1 MKTKIKI
8 PVLIA
13 LISVLFLAGCSKSNV
28 IKTNQNNTLI
38 TLKNIGTMHNQILD
52 LFYSKHVFRAKE
64 SVSLKDKIAI
74 VDQYYKEHGITPLFS
89 TIVKQDTNIIHNL
102 KQITTNTYNF
112 NTNYKIINELYKNH
126 TYSKAEY
133 LFLKRFYDSIQPNL
147 SNPVVVLKIIGNFE
161 KELQNSSNYLK
172 VEKEQ
177 LESVMSI
184 AKSSV
189 QYWSYGN
196 GSFKAT
202 LATEGGLPSWVY
214 RDVAGAGMAVEGGL
228 AVTAAVFAG
237 PWGYF
242 GAILGTAAV
251 ASMI

>member
-1 MKTKIKI
+1 M
-8 PVLIA
+8 V
-13 LISVLFLAGCSKSNV
+13 VGCSKSNDTK
-28 IKTNQNNTLI
+28 IKQNNPTQIPL
-38 TLKNIGTMHNQILD
+38 NRIGAMHNQILN
-52 LFYSKHVFRAKE
+52 LYYSKYQFGTKE

-74 VDQYYKEHGITPLFS
+74 VDEYYKEHGITPLFS
-89 TIVKQDTNIIHNL
+89 TIVKEDTNLIYYA
-102 KQITTNTYNF
+102 KQIASNSYNF
-112 NTNYKIINELYKNH
+112 KTNYKIINNLYKNH

-133 LFLKRFYDSIQPNL
+133 SFMKRFYDSIQPNL
-147 SNPVVVLKIIGNFE
+147 TKPDVVLKIIANFE
-161 KELQNSSNYLK
+161 NELQNSGNFLQ

-202 LATEGGLPSWVY
+202 LETEYELPTWAE
-214 RDVAGAGMAVEGGL
+214 RDIAGAGMAVEGGY
-228 AVTAAVFAG
+228 AVNVYFATG
-237 PWGYF
+237 LDPLGYF
-242 GAILGTAAV
+242 GTILGFAAV